1 MAIKRRGLGK
11 GLDALFSDQSVTE
24 TEESKYTEAAEKLAL
39 KNGEVL
45 VKTSLIVPNVNQP
58 RKTFDDEALTELTQ
72 SIREYGVLTP
82 LIVKKTGETYEIIAG
97 ERRWRAAQAA
107 GVKELPVVI
116 RDYDDQQAAEI
127 AIIENLQRE
136 NLNPI
141 EEAMAYQQLIDDY
154 ELSQEEVALKVS
166 KNRTTI
172 TNALRLLKLSPEVR
186 KLVLEGM
193 LSGGQARTLL
203 AIDDAAQQLALAQ
216 ETVASKLSVR
226 ELEKRVK
233 SLGRKKTTKSRSGAG
248 SDERDLSIFY
258 QEYERKL
265 EDKFG
270 TKIKINRKDNSKGR
284 IEIDYYSAADLERI
298 LEMLL

>member
-24 TEESKYTEAAEKLAL
+24 TEESIYTEAAEKLAL

-72 SIREYGVLTP
+72 SIHEYGVLTP